1 LSLLSLL
8 SLFPSTSF
16 APEGLPLCGNWSP
29 EAQLKLNSSNNL
41 MIPLEEAEAFFLSHA
56 AVFLDAQSQDLFA
69 DLTSNLPP

>member
-1 LSLLSLL
+1 M
-8 SLFPSTSF
+8 
-16 APEGLPLCGNWSP
+16 CGNWSP